1 MKIEIFNKN
10 KMRFV
15 KNIMKILAAGLFFS
29 IISMQGAYAQTA
41 PAATGETDM
50 QMYNIILMIVL
61 LIILN
66 TIFIPLL
73 YPEKTPE
80 EIALLENQ
88 EKEKSIVTI
97 LADKISGLKPMEEE
111 KDLLMNDDY
120 DGIREL
126 DNNVPPWFN
135 ILFYGTIII
144 AIGYLL
150 NYHVFKTGKLP
161 FQEYSDEVYAA
172 EIKREEL
179 IRTGAFINEE
189 SVEFDKDP
197 ESLAMGKQI
206 FMANCVPCHG
216 NNAEGTVGPNLTDEF
231 WIHGGG
237 IKNVFKTVKYGVPV
251 KGMIAWQNVLNPK
264 SIQQVSSYLISLKG
278 TAPANGKAPEGEIY
292 IDKDGSNDST
302 SVKGDSLKTSGS
314 SSEMK
319 PDSVKNSNNK
329 KDTVKTDTLRK

>member
-1 MKIEIFNKN
+1 MKIEIFNNN
-10 KMRFV
+10 KMKFV
-15 KNIMKILAAGLFFS
+15 KNVMKILSAGLFFS
-29 IISMQGAYAQTA
+29 IISLQGAYAQTA
-41 PAATGETDM
+41 PAAAGETDM
-50 QMYNIILMIVL
+50 HMYTIILMVVI
-61 LIILN
+61 LIILHA
-66 TIFIPLL
+66 IFVPLL

-80 EIALLENQ
+80 EIAQLETK

-111 KDLLMNDDY
+111 QNLLMSDDY

-172 EIKREEL
+172 EIKRDEL

-189 SVEFDKDP
+189 SVELVKDP

-206 FMANCVPCHG
+206 FVANCVPCHG

-278 TAPANGKAPEGEIY
+278 TAPANGKVPEGEKY
-292 IDKDGSNDST
+292 VNQDGSTDST
-302 SVKGDSLKTSGS
+302 SVKGDSLKTSGTTTN
-314 SSEMK
+314 MK
-319 PDSVKNSNNK
+319 PDSIKFSNNK
-329 KDTVKTDTLRK
+329 KDTTKADSLSK

>member
-1 MKIEIFNKN
+1 MK
-10 KMRFV
+10 FV
-15 KNIMKILAAGLFFS
+15 KNVMKILSAGLFFS
-29 IISMQGAYAQTA
+29 IISLQGAYAQTA
-41 PAATGETDM
+41 PAAAGETDM
-50 QMYNIILMIVL
+50 HMYTIILMVVI
-61 LIILN
+61 LIILHA
-66 TIFIPLL
+66 IFVPLL

-80 EIALLENQ
+80 EIAQLETK

-111 KDLLMNDDY
+111 QNLLMSDDY

-172 EIKREEL
+172 EIKRDEL

-189 SVEFDKDP
+189 SVELVKDP

-206 FMANCVPCHG
+206 FVANCVPCHG

-278 TAPANGKAPEGEIY
+278 TAPANGKVPEGEKY
-292 IDKDGSNDST
+292 VNQDGSTDST
-302 SVKGDSLKTSGS
+302 SVKGDSLKTSGTTTN
-314 SSEMK
+314 MK
-319 PDSVKNSNNK
+319 PDSIKFSNNK
-329 KDTVKTDTLRK
+329 KDTTKADSLSK